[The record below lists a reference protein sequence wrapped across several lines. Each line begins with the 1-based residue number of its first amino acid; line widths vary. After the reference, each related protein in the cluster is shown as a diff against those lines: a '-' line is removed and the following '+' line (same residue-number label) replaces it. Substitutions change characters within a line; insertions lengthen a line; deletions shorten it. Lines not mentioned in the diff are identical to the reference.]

1 MLELPPL
8 VMAVVVALLSGG
20 VSGLIAWGGVK
31 RDLFWLSRGVTE
43 AKEAAADAH
52 HRIDAMQGR
61 AGRR

>member
-1 MLELPPL
+1 MFELPPL
-8 VMAVVVALLSGG
+8 LMAVIVALLSGG

-43 AKEAAADAH
+43 AKESAADAH

-61 AGRR
+61 ARRG